1 MGSATLSDNDKIM
14 RYPASI
20 IEWELKHGIVRY
32 EKNGMLYVRGH
43 LPEEM
48 IYESIRRERIANEN
62 RERGENAST

>member
-1 MGSATLSDNDKIM
+1 MGSGNLTEDEITM
-14 RYPASI
+14 RYPQSI
-20 IEWELKHGIVRY
+20 IDWELKHGIVRY

-62 RERGENAST
+62 REKRGESV